1 MEVVFGHTT
10 LQACP
15 NQMVFSLILQGLSEG
30 DLEEIEEGTTDHAQ
44 NVMSAPIDNSND
56 ENDIDE
62 ETM

>member
-1 MEVVFGHTT
+1 
-10 LQACP
+10 
-15 NQMVFSLILQGLSEG
+15 MVFSLILQGLSEG

>member
-1 MEVVFGHTT
+1 MYNIASMSKSNG
-10 LQACP
+10 
-15 NQMVFSLILQGLSEG
+15 VFSILQGLSEG